1 MKNQSEQLS
10 LEPALEEIRG
20 MLQDVDP
27 NFYPQLISCLQGHIQ
42 LIKMTEVYDGG
53 NWGAR

>member
-10 LEPALEEIRG
+10 LEPVLEEIRG

-27 NFYPQLISCLQGHIQ
+27 NFYPQLISCLQG

-53 NWGAR
+53 N

>member
-1 MKNQSEQLS
+1 MKNQPEQLS
-10 LEPALEEIRG
+10 LELALEKIRE

-42 LIKMTEVYDGG
+42 LIKMTEAYHGG
-53 NWGAR
+53 N

>member
-10 LEPALEEIRG
+10 LEPVLEELRG

-53 NWGAR
+53 N